1 MAASHCGTKGHRL
14 RKLEIERNN
23 LKWSGKLESLAER
36 VEALERLNVLR
47 GLAKPATKQA
57 RAINLICDNLAVI
70 QEMIEKD
77 GTNPTGLIRLADGDA

>member
-1 MAASHCGTKGHRL
+1 MYEWPLAVPKGIGYESW
-14 RKLEIERNN
+14 KLSVI
-23 LKWSGKLESLAER
+23 KWSGKLESLAER